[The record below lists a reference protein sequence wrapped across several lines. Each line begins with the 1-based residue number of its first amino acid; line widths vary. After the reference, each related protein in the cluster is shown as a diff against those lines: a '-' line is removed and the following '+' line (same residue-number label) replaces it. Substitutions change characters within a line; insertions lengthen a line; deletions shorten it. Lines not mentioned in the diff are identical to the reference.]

1 MIPLGRDEMRAN
13 ISFFAGGV
21 DFVGVDF
28 CENHPTLYLV
38 PAKWDHINSHLQFC
52 CLQTALCNFVFTLTH
67 KEKHTRFQVIPVFL
81 GCLPVPYSDK

>member
-38 PAKWDHINSHLQFC
+38 PAKWDHKKPAGYAVELVLFWSYLYD
-52 CLQTALCNFVFTLTH
+52 
-67 KEKHTRFQVIPVFL
+67 ERSERVIGYMSEVNE
-81 GCLPVPYSDK
+81 SK